1 MTRLQANNR
10 LVKLKTS
17 AHHEKAALLH
27 SSQGQ
32 WADAKPDNPYGGGGG
47 NIWSDGL
54 WSDDEPTTD
63 GEDTNWAGY
72 KKDMSL
78 W

>member
-1 MTRLQANNR
+1 MKKKKTYVSPVTER
-10 LVKLKTS
+10 VGLK
-17 AHHEKAALLH
+17 AQAALLH
-27 SSQGQ
+27 TSQGQ